1 MYNLFFREN
10 NNLDTQESI
19 IDKLNCQKKLAESIY
34 QLNKLNKAYVP
45 ILSIKRSLLN
55 ISAKSCL
62 LAGLFLI
69 LDVVSII
76 AAIIDIE
83 NVYFVV
89 IMLLLS
95 ILMNTQLSQ
104 KTGKISLQISL
115 INDMLQITNKLLKIN
130 IYPDWN

>member
-1 MYNLFFREN
+1 MYRSYL
-10 NNLDTQESI
+10 L
-19 IDKLNCQKKLAESIY
+19 
-34 QLNKLNKAYVP
+34 
-45 ILSIKRSLLN
+45 KRSLLN

-130 IYPDWN
+130 IYPDQIRL

>member
-1 MYNLFFREN
+1 M
-10 NNLDTQESI
+10 S
-19 IDKLNCQKKLAESIY
+19 KKLAESIY

-104 KTGKISLQISL
+104 KNRK
-115 INDMLQITNKLLKIN
+115 N
-130 IYPDWN
+130 

>member
-1 MYNLFFREN
+1 MS
-10 NNLDTQESI
+10 TCI
-19 IDKLNCQKKLAESIY
+19 IYFLEKI

-76 AAIIDIE
+76 AK
-83 NVYFVV
+83 N
-89 IMLLLS
+89 
-95 ILMNTQLSQ
+95 N
-104 KTGKISLQISL
+104 
-115 INDMLQITNKLLKIN
+115 
-130 IYPDWN
+130 